1 MTAVSPSTHG
11 HAPHDLWPTSAQI
24 AVRARH
30 SLAGGTSRTPLSTLP
45 FPVYAQ
51 RASGSQI
58 TLVDGGDLTDMV
70 FNYTAS
76 AAGHAHPQIVA
87 AATDR
92 ISRGAPFGMASE
104 DEIYLAERLCARV
117 DAIDRVRFTNSGS
130 EATLLAI
137 RVARAHS
144 GKKLIAKAEG
154 SYHGSHDLVDVSVR
168 NLHESLYGPYP
179 ETRGLPTELVS
190 LVVLLPFND
199 LDGTIRQLER
209 HAGELAV
216 VFVEAYQNA
225 PGNIPAS
232 AEWLRGVAAWCSAND
247 VLLAVDEV
255 ASFRTSYGGA
265 HADFGVRPDLVCLGK
280 LLGGGFPI
288 GAVGGREDVMS
299 AFDPRRPDV
308 LQHAGTFN
316 GHSAAMAAGCAML
329 DILDEAAIESMN
341 RLGGRLR
348 EGVAQIGRDNH
359 LPLLATGYGSV
370 GNIHFAASPPLNGRE
385 ALKHSRPELKQRLYW
400 RLLERGFLIAARGMF
415 ATSVATTGTEV
426 DAFLAALADCVGDSF
441 DTEGGV

>member
-1 MTAVSPSTHG
+1 
-11 HAPHDLWPTSAQI
+11 
-24 AVRARH
+24 
-30 SLAGGTSRTPLSTLP
+30 
-45 FPVYAQ
+45 
-51 RASGSQI
+51 
-58 TLVDGGDLTDMV
+58 
-70 FNYTAS
+70 
-76 AAGHAHPQIVA
+76 VA

-92 ISRGAPFGMASE
+92 IARGAPFGVASE
-104 DEIYLAERLCARV
+104 DEIALAERVCDRV
-117 DAIDRVRFTNSGS
+117 DAIERVRFTNSGS

-168 NLHESLYGPYP
+168 HVHESLYGPYP
-179 ETRGLPTELVS
+179 ETAGLPSELVS
-190 LVVLLPFND
+190 LVVLIPFND
-199 LDGTIRQLER
+199 LEGTVRQLER
-209 HAGELAV
+209 HADELAV

-232 AEWLRGVAAWCSAND
+232 PEWLRGVAAWCAEND

-265 HADFGVRPDLVCLGK
+265 HADFGIRPDLVCLGK

-299 AFDPRRPDV
+299 VFDPGRADA

-316 GHSAAMAAGCAML
+316 GHAAAMAAGCAIL
-329 DILDEAAIESMN
+329 DILDEPAIATMN
-341 RLGGRLR
+341 SLGERLR
-348 EGVAQIGRDNH
+348 GGVDQIGRDTD

-370 GNIHFAASPPLNGRE
+370 GNIHFAGTPPLNGRE
-385 ALKHSRPELKQRLYW
+385 AQRLSRPDLKQKLYW
-400 RLLERGFLIAARGMF
+400 GLLERGFLIAARGMF
-415 ATSVATTGTEV
+415 ATSVATTATEV
-426 DAFLAALADCVGDSF
+426 DEFLAALADCAENSF
-441 DTEGGV
+441 HTDGGVSHR

>member
-1 MTAVSPSTHG
+1 MTAISLTDGQTHR
-11 HAPHDLWPTSAQI
+11 DLWPASAQT
-24 AVRARH
+24 AARARR

-45 FPVYAQ
+45 FPVYA
-51 RASGSQI
+51 RAASGSRI
-58 TLVDGGDLTDMV
+58 TLVDGRELTDLV

-76 AAGHAHPQIVA
+76 AAGHAHPRIVA

-92 ISRGAPFGMASE
+92 IARGAPFGMASE
-104 DEIYLAERLCARV
+104 DEIALAERVCDRV
-117 DAIDRVRFTNSGS
+117 DAIERVRFTNSGS

-168 NLHESLYGPYP
+168 HLHESLYGPYP
-179 ETRGLPTELVS
+179 ETMGLPRELVS

-199 LDGTIRQLER
+199 LAGTIDQLEQYTD
-209 HAGELAV
+209 ELAL

-232 AEWLRGVAAWCSAND
+232 PEWLQGVASWCSANG

-255 ASFRTSYGGA
+255 ASLRTSYRGA
-265 HADFGVRPDLVCLGK
+265 HADFGIRPDLVCLGK

-288 GAVGGREDVMS
+288 GAVGGREGVMS
-299 AFDPRRPDV
+299 AFDPSRVDAIH
-308 LQHAGTFN
+308 HAGTFN

-329 DILDEAAIESMN
+329 DILDESAIASMN
-341 RLGGRLR
+341 HLGERLR
-348 EGVAQIGRDNH
+348 NGVDRIGRDGEF
-359 LPLLATGYGSV
+359 PLVTTGYGSV
-370 GNIHFAASPPLNGRE
+370 GNIHFATSRPVNARE
-385 ALKHSRPELKQRLYW
+385 AHKQSRPDFKRALYW
-400 RLLERGFLIAARGMF
+400 GLLERGFLIAARGMF
-415 ATSVATTGTEV
+415 ATSITTTAEEV
-426 DAFLAALADCVGDSF
+426 DEFLAALANCAENCF
-441 DTEGGV
+441 HTEGGV

>member
-1 MTAVSPSTHG
+1 MSLSVYG
-11 HAPHDLWPTSAQI
+11 QAPRDLWPASAQI
-24 AVRARH
+24 AARARR

-58 TLVDGGDLTDMV
+58 TLVDGRDLTDMV

-92 ISRGAPFGMASE
+92 IGRGAPYGMASE
-104 DEIYLAERLCARV
+104 DEISLAERVCDRI
-117 DAIDRVRFTNSGS
+117 DAIERLRFTNSGS

-137 RVARAHS
+137 RVARAHN
-144 GKKLIAKAEG
+144 GRKLIAKAEG

-168 NLHESLYGPYP
+168 HVHENLYGPYP
-179 ETRGLPTELVS
+179 ESAGLPSELVS

-199 LDGTIRQLER
+199 LDGTIRQLDE
-209 HAGELAV
+209 HARELAV

-232 AEWLRGVAAWCSAND
+232 PEWLRGVAAWCSAND

-255 ASFRTSYGGA
+255 ASFRTSYRGA
-265 HADFGVRPDLVCLGK
+265 HADFGIRPDLVCLGK

-288 GAVGGREDVMS
+288 GAVGGREDIMS
-299 AFDPRRPDV
+299 AFDPSRSDA

-316 GHSAAMAAGCAML
+316 GHSAAMASGCAML
-329 DILDEAAIESMN
+329 DILDVAAIASMN
-341 RLGGRLR
+341 RLGERLR
-348 EGVAQIGRDNH
+348 HGVDRIGRENH
-359 LPLLATGYGSV
+359 LPLLTTGYGSV
-370 GNIHFAASPPLNGRE
+370 GNIHFATSPPVNGRE
-385 ALKHSRPELKQRLYW
+385 AQKLSRPDLKQALYW
-400 RLLERGFLIAARGMF
+400 GLLERGFLVAARGMF
-415 ATSVATTGTEV
+415 ATSVATTATEV
-426 DAFLAALADCVGDSF
+426 DEFLAALADCAENAF
-441 DTEGGV
+441 HTEGAV